1 MALQTKTKIG
11 IVAGIILVFF
21 GFLIFGSY
29 TSYYDKEASLKTSI
43 EKKQTVCKLFYTK
56 MIQIFKDK
64 AQVTKSYKTDATE
77 FAKELME
84 GRYDKGDGSL
94 MKWIQEQNPKFDET
108 MYKDLM
114 NTIQSEREG
123 FFVQQEQLLD
133 LNREHDNLFEH
144 FWSSMYMSWKGAK
157 KIEVVTLQ
165 NPESKQA
172 YSTGTEVETSG
183 TFDTNK

>member
-1 MALQTKTKIG
+1 MKLNKGAKIG
-11 IVAGIILVFF
+11 ILIGVILVFF
-21 GFLIFGSY
+21 GFLFFGSY
-29 TSYYDKEASLKTSI
+29 TSYYDKEAGLRTQM
-43 EKKQTVCKLFYTK
+43 EKKQKVCKLYYTK

-64 AQVTKSYKTDATE
+64 TKVTKSYKTDNTE

-94 MKWIQEQNPKFDET
+94 MKFIQEQNPVFDAS

-133 LNREHDNLFEH
+133 LKREHDNLFER
-144 FWSSMYMSWKGAK
+144 FWSGMFMGWIGAK
-157 KIEVVTLQ
+157 KIDIVTLE
-165 NPESKQA
+165 NPETKQA
-172 YSTGTEVETSG
+172 YSTGTEVETSDL
-183 TFDTNK
+183 FDTNK

>member
-1 MALQTKTKIG
+1 MAMQTKTKIF
-11 IVAGIILVFF
+11 ILVGVIVVFF
-21 GFLIFGSY
+21 SFLIFGSY
-29 TSYYDKEASLKTSI
+29 TSYYDTQATLKTQI
-43 EKKQTVCKLFYTK
+43 EKKQTVCKLYYTK

-64 AQVTKSYKTDATE
+64 TQVTRSYKTDVTE

-94 MKWIQEQNPKFDET
+94 MKWIQEQNPKFDES

-133 LNREHDNLFEH
+133 MKREHDNLFDK
-144 FWSSMYMSWKGAK
+144 FWSGMYMKWIGAK
-157 KIEVVTLQ
+157 KIDVVVLE

-172 YSTGTEVETSG
+172 YKTGIEVETSNM
-183 TFDTNK
+183 FDTNK